1 MFLSTDVKELFV
13 PQIII
18 QLVYFYSISK
28 YKSINLILYG
38 MPGIAF
44 IFFIFVILKK
54 NVRERW
60 ALFDSFKSSYCIMSQ
75 DLLEKESNPIFI
87 LSKGKIIIY
96 RNNLVLKLI
105 NNILDNQPSL
115 KRLSRS
121 NKDERFNS
129 LNILEIVHLNLREI
143 FKKI

>member
-54 NVRERW
+54 KFNG
-60 ALFDSFKSSYCIMSQ
+60 KMG
-75 DLLEKESNPIFI
+75 FI
-87 LSKGKIIIY
+87 
-96 RNNLVLKLI
+96 
-105 NNILDNQPSL
+105 
-115 KRLSRS
+115 
-121 NKDERFNS
+121 
-129 LNILEIVHLNLREI
+129 
-143 FKKI
+143 